1 MTQDSKKAL
10 GKILL
15 EQRAVRQEDLDRV
28 LASQRPGDAP
38 LATRLIDQ
46 GYVTELDALKALSAQ
61 RGVPGL
67 DLSQI
72 CIRLADTEAIPREIA
87 LAHKLLPVLER
98 DDRLFVAMA
107 HPGEKKILE
116 ELEFVTGKRV
126 FAYIALEGA
135 ISRAIRD
142 AYDARERGDTHY
154 VGPACPADTLRKAG
168 LDPAR
173 YGISEQPAAPAAPAP
188 AAPAPA
194 APAPAAPR
202 PTVASRAPS
211 AAVAARPAASPAP
224 AIQRPAATGRER
236 FEQPPNDADPFAA
249 WDAAEAAASRAA
261 SAERDPFAEAARAP
275 SALGA
280 NERAAVAEER
290 IGAPRSD
297 RRAEAGEGVE
307 RRFRPSSSSIPAIAT
322 PVVVD
327 AKMQKLVDE
336 QVNEADFGDIAA
348 ELSVVAELPKA
359 PESVRPALG
368 VKKVLVVDD
377 EADIRRLMRKV
388 LEERG
393 FAVVEADRG
402 RVALQLMKSESPDLV
417 VLDAMLPEIHGF
429 DIAKRIRGST
439 RYGHIPI
446 VMVSAVYR
454 GWRVAQDAKTAYGVD
469 AYIEKPFK
477 IADFIE
483 TVAAAMKARSE
494 PAPDPEQMSAEA
506 ERLLR
511 DGVAAYKAGDIA
523 GAVEL
528 LERGVHIDPLAYRLR
543 FHLGLL
549 YGRQGNV
556 YDAIEQLERAVQ
568 LQSQHFAS
576 LKNLAI
582 LYQQAGFKNRAL
594 EAWERALANTD
605 DEETKRA
612 IKEHIVSLL

>member
-142 AYDARERGDTHY
+142 AYDARQRGDTHY

-168 LDPAR
+168 LDPAK
-173 YGISEQPAAPAAPAP
+173 YGISEQAAPPVSPAVPEAPMAARLPSAREPAARIEPATSP
-188 AAPAPA
+188 
-194 APAPAAPR
+194 
-202 PTVASRAPS
+202 
-211 AAVAARPAASPAP
+211 AARPTAPSTSAVRTEASAS
-224 AIQRPAATGRER
+224 RER
-236 FEQPPNDADPFAA
+236 FEQPPVDADPFAA
-249 WDAAEAAASRAA
+249 WDAAEAAAVRAA
-261 SAERDPFAEAARAP
+261 SGGVESSAPTVRGSAAHGSTDPPSIAERGTAVSHAERHSEP
-275 SALGA
+275 G
-280 NERAAVAEER
+280 ERA
-290 IGAPRSD
+290 
-297 RRAEAGEGVE
+297 E
-307 RRFRPSSSSIPAIAT
+307 RRFRPSSSSIPAIAS

-359 PESVRPALG
+359 PESVRPPLG
-368 VKKVLVVDD
+368 MKKVLVVDD
-377 EADIRRLMRKV
+377 EADIRRMMRKV

-483 TVAAAMKARSE
+483 TIEAAMKARSE
-494 PAPDPEQMSAEA
+494 PAPDPEQMSADA

-511 DGVAAYKAGDIA
+511 EGVAAYKLGEIA
-523 GAVEL
+523 AAVEL
-528 LERGVHIDPLAYRLR
+528 LERGVQIDPLAYRLR

>member
-10 GKILL
+10 GRILL

-28 LASQRPGDAP
+28 LATQRPGDAP

-168 LDPAR
+168 LDPAK
-173 YGISEQPAAPAAPAP
+173 YGISEQPAAAPAPAPAPAPTPAAAATRPPVAPQASSPAPAARPLAAPAP
-188 AAPAPA
+188 AD
-194 APAPAAPR
+194 
-202 PTVASRAPS
+202 
-211 AAVAARPAASPAP
+211 
-224 AIQRPAATGRER
+224 QRLAATGRER

-249 WDAAEAAASRAA
+249 WDAAEAVASRAA
-261 SAERDPFAEAARAP
+261 SGGRDPFAEAGRAP
-275 SALGA
+275 SP
-280 NERAAVAEER
+280 RAEPARPTVAEEVV
-290 IGAPRSD
+290 GVARSD

-359 PESVRPALG
+359 PESVRPPLG

>member
-168 LDPAR
+168 LDPAK
-173 YGISEQPAAPAAPAP
+173 YGISEQPAAPAP

-194 APAPAAPR
+194 APANA
-202 PTVASRAPS
+202 ASRPVTASQVPAP
-211 AAVAARPAASPAP
+211 APAARPGAASAP
-224 AIQRPAATGRER
+224 AAQRPAATGRER

-261 SAERDPFAEAARAP
+261 SAERDPFEDASRAP
-275 SALGA
+275 STHGTSQRPMVTEEVFA
-280 NERAAVAEER
+280 RA
-290 IGAPRSD
+290 RSD
-297 RRAEAGEGVE
+297 RRAETGEGVE

-327 AKMQKLVDE
+327 AKLQRVVEE

-359 PESVRPALG
+359 PESLRPALG